1 MGKTERNDI
10 EKYFEWW
17 LDDCIM
23 YGLVEKWDREC
34 ESFTLFPQYKA
45 YRTKYFK
52 TKLPEKELYSVLQ
65 NTVYTYD
72 YRIVWNE
79 KAKYV
84 LFNPSDW
91 TEKTNPPVLHYDDTF
106 FHAHE
111 DLSFS
116 GKYVSYVDVKPPAL
130 SSRKNSNNTSFYT
143 FPFCQKILLWNYGIY
158 INKVIPIPMKNSGV
172 GMALFTNTFIPKRYF
187 LTDGG
192 TMNRKINFKI
202 QTVDKWYK
210 QRVNFLN
217 RTENMVKS
225 IKEKK
230 TQQENLFDG
239 K

>member
-1 MGKTERNDI
+1 
-10 EKYFEWW
+10 
-17 LDDCIM
+17 
-23 YGLVEKWDREC
+23 
-34 ESFTLFPQYKA
+34 
-45 YRTKYFK
+45 
-52 TKLPEKELYSVLQ
+52 
-65 NTVYTYD
+65 
-72 YRIVWNE
+72 
-79 KAKYV
+79 
-84 LFNPSDW
+84 
-91 TEKTNPPVLHYDDTF
+91 
-106 FHAHE
+106 
-111 DLSFS
+111 
-116 GKYVSYVDVKPPAL
+116 
-130 SSRKNSNNTSFYT
+130 
-143 FPFCQKILLWNYGIY
+143 
-158 INKVIPIPMKNSGV
+158 MKNSGV